1 MGKSKK
7 KYESSSSSSSSDASE
22 SSDSSSSE
30 DVEVKRRSRKS
41 KKSGGGGRKH
51 KKKHVS
57 SGSDG
62 DSGSDGEE
70 ESSSAKKKHKKHK
83 KVKKV
88 KKHKKHKSRAD
99 SDDEKRVEIVEE
111 DEMEVV
117 EEVVARRHR
126 TTSSDDYV
134 KARHYESSIHSRDS
148 RREPVPKHPS
158 SKWDSPADGGD
169 YRGHRKRSPSPR
181 VPQYDEYRG
190 KAPRSPPPPVRGSP
204 ARGTSSRRGADDYQR
219 GKSLHQGRGA
229 EREPRAGGPRGY
241 GDERRPVSPPMPP
254 QERSWDRRGGDRFEE
269 ERNFRKPSPGQ
280 ARRGGRFEQ
289 HDERGGGFDGGRH
302 GSSGHQHRGSDRYEE
317 FSGRDR
323 AHRDHRSSRG
333 SHREEYH
340 HQEERGAAPR
350 RRNSPPMG
358 GGRGSPPVPP
368 PSRDRRER
376 SPAHGHHEPPPSHH
390 GHGQHDFRGSGYR
403 GGDRYDGGPP
413 PAWMDRGGGG
423 RFNRGRGGP
432 FRGGRG
438 GMERG
443 GRRNFPDDQGGGF
456 EMDSYRKP
464 AGPNWEGGERRERGP
479 RSPRGRSPSRSKS
492 RERNGNRSRGGRI
505 SSPAPPVK
513 VERSRSGEA
522 PLPQRRDKFPRKEE
536 KEEDGADYEW
546 GGGKRKQPK
555 REPGRGGES
564 EESDG
569 GGNNKDKEE
578 EEPVEKEKPNFA
590 LSGKLTEEVNKVN
603 GVVIK
608 YAEPAESRKPK
619 RRWRLYPFKGEQA
632 LPTLYIHRQ
641 SCYLIGR
648 DRKVCDLPIDHP
660 SCSKQHAALQ
670 YRLVPY
676 EREDG
681 TSGKRVRPYI
691 IDLESANGTFVNNK
705 KVDTKK
711 YIELLEKDV
720 LKFGFSSREYV
731 LLHEN
736 SKEDEEDDDVVEDK
750 PPAPAGGGGGGASN
764 GGARGKRDQSE

>member
-1 MGKSKK
+1 MFVNSIFDSLTKQPAAIRQKIFFTRPRGVNDSADSGRKSGLYGGETFLAGKFASCRLRSRRNLSEGFDRFRRGRMGKSKK

-41 KKSGGGGRKH
+41 KKSGGGGGRKH

-190 KAPRSPPPPVRGSP
+190 KAPRSPPAPVRGSP

-219 GKSLHQGRGA
+219 GKSLHQGRGP

-289 HDERGGGFDGGRH
+289 HDERGGVFDGGRH
-302 GSSGHQHRGSDRYEE
+302 GSSGHQHRGGGGDRYEE

-340 HQEERGAAPR
+340 HQEDRGAAPR

-358 GGRGSPPVPP
+358 GGGRGSPPAPP

-403 GGDRYDGGPP
+403 GGDRYDG
-413 PAWMDRGGGG
+413 RGG
-423 RFNRGRGGP
+423 
-432 FRGGRG
+432 
-438 GMERG
+438 
-443 GRRNFPDDQGGGF
+443 
-456 EMDSYRKP
+456 
-464 AGPNWEGGERRERGP
+464 A
-479 RSPRGRSPSRSKS
+479 
-492 RERNGNRSRGGRI
+492 
-505 SSPAPPVK
+505 
-513 VERSRSGEA
+513 
-522 PLPQRRDKFPRKEE
+522 
-536 KEEDGADYEW
+536 
-546 GGGKRKQPK
+546 
-555 REPGRGGES
+555 S

-569 GGNNKDKEE
+569 GDNNKDKEE

-720 LKFGFSSREYV
+720 LKFGFSSRETNLRHRLGV
-731 LLHEN
+731 
-736 SKEDEEDDDVVEDK
+736 EEEELATVER
-750 PPAPAGGGGGGASN
+750 GAS
-764 GGARGKRDQSE
+764 AIKASRTDCRHS

>member
-1 MGKSKK
+1 FASCSLGSRRNLSEGFDRFRRGRMGKSKK

-41 KKSGGGGRKH
+41 KKSGGGGGRKH

-219 GKSLHQGRGA
+219 GKSLHQGRGP

-302 GSSGHQHRGSDRYEE
+302 GSSGHQHRGGGGDRYEE

-358 GGRGSPPVPP
+358 DGGRGSPPAPP

-403 GGDRYDGGPP
+403 GGDRYDG
-413 PAWMDRGGGG
+413 RGGG
-423 RFNRGRGGP
+423 
-432 FRGGRG
+432 
-438 GMERG
+438 
-443 GRRNFPDDQGGGF
+443 
-456 EMDSYRKP
+456 
-464 AGPNWEGGERRERGP
+464 
-479 RSPRGRSPSRSKS
+479 
-492 RERNGNRSRGGRI
+492 
-505 SSPAPPVK
+505 
-513 VERSRSGEA
+513 
-522 PLPQRRDKFPRKEE
+522 
-536 KEEDGADYEW
+536 
-546 GGGKRKQPK
+546 
-555 REPGRGGES
+555 S

-569 GGNNKDKEE
+569 GDNNKDKEE

-750 PPAPAGGGGGGASN
+750 PPAPAGGGDRLST
-764 GGARGKRDQSE
+764 